1 MAKVMATF
9 TVLDLD
15 NWKIVYDAAANVRRA
30 AGWQSTQI
38 YPNEQNPN
46 ELVLVHEWDS
56 EENFKAFSNSPQLME
71 LQTRAGVSNINGY
84 LLTSVIY

>member
-9 TVLDLD
+9 TVLDWD
-15 NWKIVYDAAANVRRA
+15 KWKMVYNAAANARRA

-38 YPNEQNPN
+38 YQNEQNPN
-46 ELVLVHEWDS
+46 ELILIHEWDS

-71 LQTRAGVSNINGY
+71 LQTRAGVTNINGY
-84 LLTSVIY
+84 LLTSVID

>member
-9 TVLDLD
+9 TVLDLE

-38 YPNEQNPN
+38 YHNEQNPN

-84 LLTSVIY
+84 LLTSIIY

>member
-1 MAKVMATF
+1 MAKVMETF

-15 NWKIVYDAAANVRRA
+15 NWKIVYDASSDTRRA

-38 YPNEQNPN
+38 NSNEQKPN
-46 ELVLVHEWDS
+46 ELILVHEWDS
-56 EENFKAFSNSPQLME
+56 EENFKAFSNSPQLIE

>member
-15 NWKIVYDAAANVRRA
+15 NWKIVYDAASDARRA
-30 AGWQSTQI
+30 AGWQSTKI

-46 ELVLVHEWDS
+46 ELILVHEWDS
-56 EENFKAFSNSPQLME
+56 EENFKVFSNSPRLKE
-71 LQTRAGVSNINGY
+71 LQTSAGVSNINGY
-84 LLTSVIY
+84 LLTSVIN